1 MSSPSL
7 HKAFFYKWIPFILPI
22 IFFLV
27 AIWARQ
33 MHGPYWLNTN
43 LDPTYGYLL
52 SSLNILNNISPTH
65 IDHPGTTVQFL
76 GALIFRFM
84 HLGSQVEEIIENVLR
99 DPEYYLRVV
108 NSVIILIHALLI
120 LIIGLFARSIF
131 KNSITPTILQL
142 SPFFSH
148 LIIRHGSHFK
158 PEALLITASLLTI
171 LLTLYVLKS
180 GKVSK
185 NSNKIIFCYGAIGSF
200 GVATKVTFLPLL
212 VLPIFLFT
220 RKIDFFF
227 YGLVIF
233 LSFLFFTM
241 PISDVYDRFFEYME
255 ILFWGSDYYGSG
267 FKTVI
272 NLSTYSGNIY
282 ELLSRPMLI
291 IPITLSLFTLYKFN
305 FLFSTLKRNLSSHN
319 KDIYLRVLKG
329 VVLGQLLSILLI
341 AKHPSSLYLIPVLML
356 SSIAIVIN
364 FQLWFQFGD
373 NFLREKIIKT
383 TVGLI
388 CFGIMLQIASI
399 YQNVRDYY
407 SYHQETTK
415 ISESEFNQCARIY
428 FQWASS
434 QSFALYWG
442 NNLAGQTFNKEL
454 KEIIPKNDFWFSVHE
469 VRKDE
474 VRDFLL
480 RLAKPGLRNMGG
492 PIDDMSI
499 LKGYPCL
506 YFRGTDK
513 GQFYKFLPQLLVDKN
528 MNSTCSRL
536 QEHILTDLK
545 TCKE

>member
-1 MSSPSL
+1 
-7 HKAFFYKWIPFILPI
+7 
-22 IFFLV
+22 
-27 AIWARQ
+27 
-33 MHGPYWLNTN
+33 
-43 LDPTYGYLL
+43 
-52 SSLNILNNISPTH
+52 
-65 IDHPGTTVQFL
+65 
-76 GALIFRFM
+76 
-84 HLGSQVEEIIENVLR
+84 
-99 DPEYYLRVV
+99 
-108 NSVIILIHALLI
+108 
-120 LIIGLFARSIF
+120 
-131 KNSITPTILQL
+131 
-142 SPFFSH
+142 
-148 LIIRHGSHFK
+148 
-158 PEALLITASLLTI
+158 
-171 LLTLYVLKS
+171 
-180 GKVSK
+180 
-185 NSNKIIFCYGAIGSF
+185 
-200 GVATKVTFLPLL
+200 
-212 VLPIFLFT
+212 
-220 RKIDFFF
+220 
-227 YGLVIF
+227 
-233 LSFLFFTM
+233 
-241 PISDVYDRFFEYME
+241 
-255 ILFWGSDYYGSG
+255 SDYYGSG

-305 FLFSTLKRNLSSHN
+305 FLFSTLKRNLSSQN

-356 SSIAIVIN
+356 SSIVIVIN

-373 NFLREKIIKT
+373 NFLRERIIKT

-388 CFGIMLQIASI
+388 CFGIMLQVASI

-428 FQWASS
+428 FPWASS

-499 LKGYPCL
+499 LKSYPCL

-513 GQFYKFLPQLLVDKN
+513 RQFYKFLPQLLVDKN